1 MPMVAPLRQRLN
13 STPLCQDPGMVRYLI
28 AGRCISTTFIP
39 LVPLGGRSYSD
50 AYSEAYG

>member
-13 STPLCQDPGMVRYLI
+13 ATPLCQDPGMVRYLI
-28 AGRCISTTFIP
+28 LGRCIATATIP
-39 LVPLGGRSYSD
+39 PIPLGGRSYSD